1 MDTSSAIVG
10 CYKNSMKKYGVPK
23 LYFSILTMKNKL
35 RHEEA
40 YYPGINP
47 DDEKTHC
54 SCGNDCYL
62 YNFKKLENNIVMVL
76 DVERGNTKSIFEV
89 RTFDDHTVQNCLV
102 MSSYLSY
109 IYDNRIINK
118 NILAKQIIND
128 SQRFYNKNKSLLE
141 SDEVNLL
148 DESEFPVVE
157 VKKILARPITDGVGY
172 SDIVK
177 KGMPEQVEP
186 NFEFDINEFI
196 ETIENLRSE
205 NDKLNNENVELKSK
219 YNKLIEVQ
227 NDKDIKI
234 EQLKKDLNDF
244 KTKWNR
250 LSVLCSK
257 KKD

>member
-1 MDTSSAIVG
+1 MDTYSEIIE
-10 CYKNSMKKYGVPK
+10 CYENSMKKYGVPS
-23 LYFSILTMKNKL
+23 LYFSILTMKNRL
-35 RHEEA
+35 RHEEE

-47 DDEKTHC
+47 DDERTQC
-54 SCGNDCYL
+54 SGDCYL
-62 YNFKKLENNIVMVL
+62 HNFKKLKNNIVMVL
-76 DVERGNTKSIFEV
+76 DVEKGNTKLTFEV
-89 RTFDDHTVQNCLV
+89 RTFDDHTIQNCLI
-102 MSSYLSY
+102 MSSYLTY
-109 IYDNRIINK
+109 IYDNHRIVNK
-118 NILAKQIIND
+118 NIFTKQIINE
-128 SQRFYNKNKSLLE
+128 SQRFYDKNKSLLE
-141 SDEVNLL
+141 LDEVNLL
-148 DESEFPVVE
+148 DKSEFPVIE
-157 VKKILARPITDGVGY
+157 VKKILSRPIIEGVGY

-186 NFEFDINEFI
+186 NIEFDII

-205 NDKLNNENVELKSK
+205 NDKLTNENAELKSK
-219 YNKLIEVQ
+219 YNKLMEVQ